1 MGTDMKN
8 VAVLLGSLSENS
20 INKTLAK
27 TFEKLSE
34 GRLRFDYLDIAALP
48 FYNNDLWDNPP
59 AAVTDLKHR
68 VEAADGVLIVMPEF
82 NRSFPAI
89 IKNALDWGSRPYGQ
103 NSWAGKPLALA
114 GASPGGIGTA
124 AGQSQLRAVL
134 PVLDFVVMGQP
145 EVYFQ
150 FKPGLIDE
158 HFEVIDDQSRGFLA
172 NFVDKYAD
180 WIERHGER
188 SALSVAAE

>member
-1 MGTDMKN
+1 MKT

-27 TFEKLSE
+27 AIEKLVE

-59 AAVTDLKHR
+59 AAVTGLKHR
-68 VEAADGVLIVMPEF
+68 VEAADAVLIVMPEF
-82 NRSFPAI
+82 NRSFPGI
-89 IKNALDWGSRPYGQ
+89 IKNALDWGSRPYGHS
-103 NSWAGKPLALA
+103 SWSGKPLAVT

-124 AGQSQLRAVL
+124 AGQSQLRSVL
-134 PVLDFVVMGQP
+134 PVLGFVVMGQP

-150 FKPGLIDE
+150 FQPGLIDE
-158 HFEVIDDQSRGFLA
+158 HFEVTDDQSRAFLA
-172 NFVDKYAD
+172 GFVDSFVS
-180 WIERHGER
+180 WIDQHGEPLTR
-188 SALSVAAE
+188 AEAAE